1 MNHTKLTLW
10 AMACSMPLMAGS
22 CDDHVI
28 GHGQPIVLNCRREP
42 PLTYEN
48 FGEGIL
54 GRHCTSCHS
63 VYVRPGQRA
72 NAPVGVDF
80 DTWDDV
86 LTWAERIKVRS
97 VDQDDMPPA
106 GGMVQDERIELEEW
120 LRCEVLPAKGQFLP
134 EDTGAPEAES

>member
-1 MNHTKLTLW
+1 MNSKRPLL
-10 AMACSMPLMAGS
+10 AMACSALFLTGS

-63 VYVRPGQRA
+63 VYVRQNQRA
-72 NAPVGVDF
+72 DAPLGVDF

-97 VDQDDMPPA
+97 VDMDDMPPA
-106 GGMVQDERIELEEW
+106 GGMVADERIELEEW

-134 EDTGAPEAES
+134 EDTGALEAVP

>member
-1 MNHTKLTLW
+1 MNHKNVTLL
-10 AMACSMPLMAGS
+10 AMACSMPFMTGS

-63 VYVRPGQRA
+63 AYVRQGQRA

-80 DTWDDV
+80 DTWENV
-86 LTWAERIKVRS
+86 LDWAERIKVRS
-97 VDQDDMPPA
+97 VDLDDMPPA